1 MNAERAM
8 MDGLGLLAGIGILVG
23 LALAERERLYAPRAH
38 EPIPA
43 PQVKT
48 CLRERA
54 SHDVEWEGGRLVVVG
69 THWRRTVREPCWW
82 AEPELPSKTK
92 TNTRNRP

>member
-1 MNAERAM
+1 MNASRLAL
-8 MDGLGLLAGIGILVG
+8 DLLGLLAGIAILVG
-23 LALAERERLYAPRAH
+23 LALAERQRPHAPPTVRAIPTPQPER
-38 EPIPA
+38 
-43 PQVKT
+43 

-54 SHDVEWEGGRLVVVG
+54 SHDVEWEGGQQVVVG